1 MTAARNTLLVLLW
14 ITAAGTAFSQP
25 AAPGMSAQDATLRS
39 EIARAATDAKV
50 KLSSN
55 AVDGLIALAKEQQS
69 TVKEIYATVPADD
82 RVGRVAKYL
91 TAKQGLNATAATVS
105 AVDDFHWGYLSKDF
119 DYVPIVFGGKTSA
132 KLAEVEVFGSG
143 SFAFAGT
150 GRDVKPAMKF
160 LVPVVKSSIDN
171 GMTVAF
177 DLGKHKAIWTG
188 QADAG
193 TIEVVA
199 ASTSQGC
206 EVHVTSKPTNAKVY
220 FNQRLW
226 YQPTNTSVVRVPGE
240 LDVLVQLEGYRDYRR
255 KKMLSAGESWT
266 INAPLVKQ

>member
-1 MTAARNTLLVLLW
+1 MTAVRNTLLVLLW

-25 AAPGMSAQDATLRS
+25 TAPGMSAQDATLRS
-39 EIARAATDAKV
+39 EIAKASTDARV

-69 TVKEIYATVPADD
+69 TVTKIYATVPADD

-91 TAKQGLNATAATVS
+91 TAKQGLDTATTVVS
-105 AVDDFHWGYLSKDF
+105 AVDDFHWGYLSKNF
-119 DYVPIVFGGKTSA
+119 DYVPIVFGGKTNA

-160 LVPVVKSSIDN
+160 LVPVVKSSIDS

-177 DLGKHKAIWTG
+177 DLGNHKAIWTG

-199 ASTSQGC
+199 AATTKGC
-206 EVHVTSKPTNAKVY
+206 EVHVTSKPTQAKVY

-226 YQPTNTSVVRVPGE
+226 YQPTNTSVVRDPGALE
-240 LDVLVQLEGYRDYRR
+240 VLVQLAGYKDYRVQQT
-255 KKMLSAGESWT
+255 LSAGQTWN